1 MTALLEQL
9 QSDVKDAMRARE
21 SERVQNLR
29 LFVNALQQEAKSKLR
44 DLEPAEEV
52 AILQRE
58 RKRRIEA
65 AEGFDAGGA
74 PDRAARERDQA
85 AMLDVYLPA
94 AMSEDELN
102 TLVAGAIS
110 ESGAT
115 GPSDMGAVMKVLM
128 PKIAGRADGKAV
140 SGAVSKALRPQ

>member
-29 LFVNALQQEAKSKLR
+29 LFVNALQQETKSKQR
-44 DLEPAEEV
+44 DLEPAEEI

-65 AEGFDAGGA
+65 AEGFDSGGA
-74 PDRAARERDQA
+74 SDRAARERDQA

-94 AMSEDELN
+94 AMSEDELSK
-102 TLVAGAIS
+102 LVADAVS

-115 GPSDMGAVMKVLM
+115 GPSEMGAEV
-128 PKIAGRADGKAV
+128 G
-140 SGAVSKALRPQ
+140 S